1 MTWKKKRQKRLCN
14 AVCSLN
20 VFLLCFQ
27 LAFIIFL
34 KLIYI
39 LLHSIKLIVI
49 WSKVKVWVCREWGS
63 VDRAKLQRQFFVR
76 EHTFWGLLEPFL
88 NFHGPNLQ
96 SLGGPPPAGPAHTR
110 GGEGGGG
117 GGGPRGSLRFK
128 TCFSLGLG
136 RSGRPGDG
144 SRPAPGPGC
153 WYNLTKMEFQPSL
166 VVVNEGENNERD
178 VLGRGSPPPP
188 YTCFISEE
196 CSFRLSHSLKIC
208 SNSDEPVTVPIF
220 ILELPVHPEES
231 ILYTLTLKVRNLL
244 IRLSWSQ
251 MVVSQWQCTA
261 HNNKMDFYFC
271 RLRTKRDGMIR
282 GWGWAPRAARS
293 WSRGWSRRTSCR
305 RWRLTPPGTWTRG
318 PGWRP
323 AGQLLASFS
332 AWRIGKLSTRWECKL
347 MVVLSCTS
355 ENWPSTKNV
364 LDIWYDNY
372 IKLMWLFCMCCTCT
386 CVQMWLLK
394 FSRFNKF
401 WGFAT
406 RGCTFSCSI
415 FPP

>member
-1 MTWKKKRQKRLCN
+1 M
-14 AVCSLN
+14 
-20 VFLLCFQ
+20 
-27 LAFIIFL
+27 
-34 KLIYI
+34 
-39 LLHSIKLIVI
+39 
-49 WSKVKVWVCREWGS
+49 
-63 VDRAKLQRQFFVR
+63 DRAQLQRQFFVR

-244 IRLSWSQ
+244 IRLS
-251 MVVSQWQCTA
+251 
-261 HNNKMDFYFC
+261 
-271 RLRTKRDGMIR
+271 
-282 GWGWAPRAARS
+282 
-293 WSRGWSRRTSCR
+293 
-305 RWRLTPPGTWTRG
+305 
-318 PGWRP
+318 
-323 AGQLLASFS
+323 
-332 AWRIGKLSTRWECKL
+332 
-347 MVVLSCTS
+347 
-355 ENWPSTKNV
+355 
-364 LDIWYDNY
+364 
-372 IKLMWLFCMCCTCT
+372 
-386 CVQMWLLK
+386 
-394 FSRFNKF
+394 
-401 WGFAT
+401 
-406 RGCTFSCSI
+406 
-415 FPP
+415 